1 MNRFFL
7 FILMLPQALWRK
19 MGADTEQLKA
29 LLRVRLLLDGRR
41 PLGMSFKK
49 TTTHKKTNTALTSS
63 ILSFF
68 FGFIYLMPILAMQ
81 EQPIMAMAFNYSFF
95 LVMIVMLLTSD
106 FVNVLFDARDKH
118 ILLPRPIASPTLFLA
133 KMLHILVYLS
143 RSIVPMALP
152 SWIAIGFV
160 FNYKMVLLFPL
171 VLLLLMAMALF
182 FINGIYLLILKL
194 MPAHKFKDALNTI
207 QILFS
212 IVVFFTMYIGPRLI
226 NFDAVEQINWQ
237 HFSWM
242 QYLPTYWLAAIYKL
256 VGATSPFASVGVYA
270 ILGLITPLLCMWI
283 ITKYLSPSFMQK
295 IVAVDA
301 VSAQVETATPQTG
314 ASKKTSKSTWIYAL
328 ANKLNTSKEAQ
339 AAFLLTWWQTNRS
352 RAFKIKVLPSYA
364 MMPMYVIGMF
374 FLNNDKPIA
383 ESIQLAMHKQSTY
396 LFLIYMT
403 SYVFFN
409 AITYFIHSDAYKAS
423 WVYFVAPIAQPGK
436 VLWGGLKAIWLKYFF
451 PFYCLVSVLVL
462 SIWHWQ
468 ALPDLIIGLFNLTII
483 MTVIILLSFR
493 ALPFSKIE
501 SMQTQQRK
509 FLRGLFAM
517 LIPFVLGLLHF
528 VILKF
533 LWLKCIVLVL
543 LAIAVYYLIDS
554 ILQSPWAQIKDES
567 DL

>member
-49 TTTHKKTNTALTSS
+49 TTTHKKTNTAVTSS

-143 RSIVPMALP
+143 RSVVPMALP

-256 VGATSPFASVGVYA
+256 IGATSPFASVGMYA
-270 ILGLITPLLCMWI
+270 VLGLITPLLCMWI

-314 ASKKTSKSTWIYAL
+314 DSKKTAKSTWVYAL
-328 ANKLNTSKEAQ
+328 ATKLNTSKEAQ

-364 MMPMYVIGMF
+364 MMPMYEIGMF
-374 FLNNDKPIA
+374 FF
-383 ESIQLAMHKQSTY
+383 E
-396 LFLIYMT
+396 
-403 SYVFFN
+403 
-409 AITYFIHSDAYKAS
+409 
-423 WVYFVAPIAQPGK
+423 
-436 VLWGGLKAIWLKYFF
+436 
-451 PFYCLVSVLVL
+451 
-462 SIWHWQ
+462 
-468 ALPDLIIGLFNLTII
+468 
-483 MTVIILLSFR
+483 
-493 ALPFSKIE
+493 
-501 SMQTQQRK
+501 QR
-509 FLRGLFAM
+509 
-517 LIPFVLGLLHF
+517 
-528 VILKF
+528 
-533 LWLKCIVLVL
+533 
-543 LAIAVYYLIDS
+543 
-554 ILQSPWAQIKDES
+554 
-567 DL
+567 